1 MCLLLSYHFNY
12 NGDFNLYTKAT
23 QEIIPT
29 FIIVLN
35 NYESFVENYPNSYEE
50 ILEILLRE
58 GIKYRMVF
66 VFTTSSTT
74 GVRYRMLQNFRQKI
88 ALQMN
93 KDDDY
98 MSIFERV
105 GKKRPS
111 HLFGRGLVNPEDKK
125 YFEFQTAK
133 ICEPEAWNETV
144 SQTIEERN
152 SEEKVE
158 AKEIAIVPNFV
169 TINHLESAILDIS
182 SLPIGISHRT
192 IKPYTVDLKNNLIN
206 CIFANN
212 LQEFDKFFMNLVE
225 IIKRIKNI
233 NFVILDAENMLQGKE
248 ETNRDKYIS
257 VFKNLN
263 SSKTIKDTVIF
274 IIGIDKFITELGSE
288 ELFFES
294 LKNAQALKKCYYIIA
309 ESSVKMNNYTYSDWY
324 KKFAQENN
332 GIWLGNGSGEQYLL
346 KPMTSTFR
354 FLSSCGQSYGYGFAK
369 GRPTLIKLLG
379 MKENGEEDE

>member
-1 MCLLLSYHFNY
+1 
-12 NGDFNLYTKAT
+12 
-23 QEIIPT
+23 
-29 FIIVLN
+29 
-35 NYESFVENYPNSYEE
+35 
-50 ILEILLRE
+50 
-58 GIKYRMVF
+58 MVF

-152 SEEKVE
+152 SEEKVG

-169 TINHLESAILDIS
+169 TINHMESAILDIS

-225 IIKRIKNI
+225 IIKRIKNK
-233 NFVILDAENMLQGKE
+233 NVSR
-248 ETNRDKYIS
+248 ETFHK
-257 VFKNLN
+257 K
-263 SSKTIKDTVIF
+263 SSKKNIKIC
-274 IIGIDKFITELGSE
+274 KIT
-288 ELFFES
+288 
-294 LKNAQALKKCYYIIA
+294 
-309 ESSVKMNNYTYSDWY
+309 T
-324 KKFAQENN
+324 
-332 GIWLGNGSGEQYLL
+332 
-346 KPMTSTFR
+346 
-354 FLSSCGQSYGYGFAK
+354 
-369 GRPTLIKLLG
+369 
-379 MKENGEEDE
+379 